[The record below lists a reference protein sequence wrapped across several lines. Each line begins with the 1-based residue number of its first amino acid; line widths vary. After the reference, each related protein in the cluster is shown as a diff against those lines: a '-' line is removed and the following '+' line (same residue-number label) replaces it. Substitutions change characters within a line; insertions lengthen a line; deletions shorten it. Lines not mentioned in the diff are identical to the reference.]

1 MLMLISVGL
10 VVALLLQLAA
20 NLGVVWGVVVANQQ
34 TAVSGSS
41 PVLTVKGTSTPVQT
55 SAALFPGAGLS
66 SWLPDEAFGALHSV
80 AADGFAVQ
88 VTGWLRV
95 NLDTVYLLTSN
106 AAIPFIQLSGA
117 SLIAV
122 TDYSAASAT
131 PVGQAAWTVASA
143 MSPQL
148 LAAAPGA
155 GGRRLQFAATTTPT
169 VQYMSFSSTVSGTGD
184 VYNATQCAQ
193 TTNGCPLPG
202 YNASYSQCT
211 RCSSDTNCHA
221 THLCDLCQNRCVPR
235 ATSTQAAY
243 ASCLCAGGAS
253 TCSTRTNSVRLQAGA
268 FPSIDTGCG
277 SPAKQCVQCPWT
289 YLA

>member
-41 PVLTVKGTSTPVQT
+41 PVLTVKGTSMPVQT
-55 SAALFPGAGLS
+55 SAALFPGGGLS
-66 SWLPDEAFGALHSV
+66 SWLPDAEFSALHSV

-95 NLDTVYLLTSN
+95 NLDTVFLLTSN
-106 AAIPFIQLSGA
+106 AAIPFLKLDGA
-117 SLIAV
+117 SLTAV
-122 TDYSAASAT
+122 TDFTAASTT
-131 PVGQAAWTVASA
+131 PVGQAAWTVASV
-143 MSPQL
+143 MSPPQPT
-148 LAAAPGA
+148 AA
-155 GGRRLQFAATTTPT
+155 GGRRLQMAGTTTPT
-169 VQYMSFSSTVSGTGD
+169 VQYVSYSSTASTSTGI
-184 VYNATQCAQ
+184 VYNSTQCAQ

-202 YNASYSQCT
+202 YNASYGQCT
-211 RCSSDTNCHA
+211 RCSVDANCHA
-221 THLCDLCQNRCVPR
+221 THRCDTCQFRCVPLNISS
-235 ATSTQAAY
+235 AQAPF

-253 TCSTRTNSVRLQAGA
+253 TCSTLTNNVRLQAGA

-289 YLA
+289 YLL